1 MISGLR
7 TRFYISY
14 INTALTFIS
23 LSVYVLYSVY
33 YPLEENKAHTSFQAF
48 YNAAVCVEG
57 LDGNS
62 NNSLA
67 TFRSKSGIVLGVVLL
82 FMTTSIVF
90 TDQANWQS
98 RIAAKPSQGVV
109 GFFLA
114 AYIWFLVETVLA
126 ITTSMTYLS
135 LSLTNS
141 THVLSAIESDN
152 G

>member
-1 MISGLR
+1 MIGGLR
-7 TRFYISY
+7 TTFYISY

-23 LSVYVLYSVY
+23 LSVYILYSVY
-33 YPLEENKAHTSFQAF
+33 YPPEEKKAHTSFEAF

-57 LDGNS
+57 SDGNS
-62 NNSLA
+62 CNPLA
-67 TFRSKSGIVLGVVLL
+67 TFQSKSGIVLGVVFFL
-82 FMTTSIVF
+82 TTSIVF
-90 TDQANWQS
+90 ADQANWKS

-114 AYIWFLVETVLA
+114 AYTWFLVETVLA

-135 LSLTNS
+135 LSMTNS
-141 THVLSAIESDN
+141 TQLLSAIEIDN